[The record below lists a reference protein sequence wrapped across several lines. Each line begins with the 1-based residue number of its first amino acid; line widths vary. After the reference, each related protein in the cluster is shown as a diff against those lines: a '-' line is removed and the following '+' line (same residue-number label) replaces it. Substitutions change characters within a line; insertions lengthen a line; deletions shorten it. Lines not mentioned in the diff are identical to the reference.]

1 MAGDNYKLE
10 RLTDLILTLLDA
22 KSPIP
27 LDELAREIPG
37 YPPGAE
43 ARRQAFE
50 RDKKL
55 LRGEGIEIEAIAI
68 DGPAQFGYRI
78 DPDAFF
84 LPELDLTSEEQ
95 AALNLAVAGVHMGND
110 SGSDALRKL
119 GISSVAEAQP
129 IALLGDVPGLDRL
142 FQAITAKAE
151 VRFRYLDEAR
161 KVAPVQLRFSGGH
174 WYLSGW
180 ARERG
185 AARIFRV
192 DRIEGEITLGPS
204 GSGIPE
210 GAVPRSVDFPGTTTV
225 RDDDAPDVMVVS
237 VLVES
242 AWVWRVGAEL
252 GDGALVRRNDDGTA
266 EFSAPMP
273 RFDLARTWALGHL
286 DHLTVLGPPELVADV
301 ERVLG
306 QSIER
311 HRGAATPTP
320 EVAATTGFSGDASRT
335 SPVIQDRLRRLL
347 AMLEWLAS
355 EGSASTREVAERF
368 SMTEQ
373 DVVAELELA
382 ACCGRPPY
390 SPGELMDIIVDA
402 DEVHATLPDLKRTR
416 RFTASEG
423 IAIAAA
429 ARTILAIQGADAQ
442 GPLSRALDK
451 LEAQLGE
458 HDVLAID
465 LPSPPLLDTVLQACQ
480 EGRQLEIEYLSSSRD
495 EHTLRVVD
503 PLRVGA
509 DEGRWYLQAYC
520 HRAEELRTFRIDL
533 MKTCRE
539 LGKAPAHRV
548 PTEPLTAFSD
558 DGAAT
563 VATVRVGPG
572 ARWLAD
578 SIPVRGR
585 ISDGDDQVV
594 AISVLGQRWF
604 ERLIIQASPDAEVV
618 SPQELRD
625 AVRQSA
631 ERALRRY
638 QPTV

>member
-22 KSPIP
+22 KNPIT
-27 LDELAREIPG
+27 LDEIAREIPG
-37 YPPGAE
+37 YPDGAE

-55 LRGEGIEIEAIAI
+55 LRGEGIEIEAVAI

-78 DPDAFF
+78 NPDTYF
-84 LPELDLTSEEQ
+84 LPDLDLTSEEE

-119 GISSVAEAQP
+119 GISAIKEVQP
-129 IALLGDVPGLDRL
+129 ITLLGNVPGLDRL
-142 FQAITAKAE
+142 FQAIIAKAE

-161 KVAPVQLRFSGGH
+161 KVAPVHLRFAGGH

-204 GSGIPE
+204 GSGIPDGE
-210 GAVPRSVDFPGTTTV
+210 VPRSVDLPGATAA
-225 RDDDAPDVMVVS
+225 RDDGAPDVIEVS
-237 VLVES
+237 VLVDA
-242 AWVWRVGAEL
+242 AWVWRVAAEL
-252 GDGALVRRNDDGTA
+252 GNRTLVVSHDDGTA
-266 EFSAPMP
+266 EFTAPMP

-301 ERVLG
+301 SRVLT
-306 QSIER
+306 QTIALHST
-311 HRGAATPTP
+311 TPTP
-320 EVAATTGFSGDASRT
+320 SVAVPTTMGPSGDGRRT
-335 SPVIQDRLRRLL
+335 APVIQDRLRRLL
-347 AMLEWLAS
+347 AMLEWLAT
-355 EGSASTREVAERF
+355 EGSATTAEVAQRF
-368 SMTEQ
+368 SMTPEE
-373 DVVAELELA
+373 VVTELELA

-402 DEVHATLPDLKRTR
+402 DEVHATLPDLERTR

-423 IAIAAA
+423 VAIAAS
-429 ARTILAIQGADAQ
+429 ARTILAMRGADAG
-442 GPLSRALDK
+442 GPLSRALGK
-451 LEAQLGE
+451 LEALLGE
-458 HDVLAID
+458 HDVLEVD
-465 LPSPPLLDTVLQACQ
+465 LPTPPLLESVLKACD
-480 EGRQLEIEYLSSSRD
+480 EHRQLEIEYLSSSRD
-495 EHTLRVVD
+495 EHTIRVID

-509 DEGRWYLQAYC
+509 DQGRWYLQAYC
-520 HRAEELRTFRIDL
+520 HRAQELRTFRIDL
-533 MKTCRE
+533 IKECRE
-539 LGKAPAHRV
+539 IGNAQAHDIPA
-548 PTEPLTAFSD
+548 EPVTAFSD
-558 DGAAT
+558 DGAAE
-563 VATVRVGPG
+563 VAIVRVGPG

-585 ISDGDDQVV
+585 VSDGNDQIVS
-594 AISVLGQRWF
+594 ISVSGQRWF
-604 ERLIIQASPDAEVV
+604 ERLVIQASPDAEVL
-618 SPQELRD
+618 SPQDLRD
-625 AVRQSA
+625 GVRDTA
-631 ERALRRY
+631 ARTLGRY